1 MSKTHKMIK
10 KNWKTLLGKP
20 RHGMEDNIEMSV
32 WTWFLWLSLNL
43 SSIPAVL
50 TEILWLFSLFQLKN

>member
-1 MSKTHKMIK
+1 MSKTHKIIK

-32 WTWFLWLSLNL
+32 WT
-43 SSIPAVL
+43 
-50 TEILWLFSLFQLKN
+50 